1 MQIKI
6 YFIIDMKVS
15 EWFLLINIIKI
26 NKVNKDINEMTQL
39 NRLSINQ

>member
-1 MQIKI
+1 MRIKI

-15 EWFLLINIIKI
+15 EWFLFINIMKI

-39 NRLSINQ
+39 NRLLINQ

>member
-1 MQIKI
+1 MRIKI

-15 EWFLLINIIKI
+15 EWFLFINIIKI

>member
-1 MQIKI
+1 MRIKI

-15 EWFLLINIIKI
+15 EWFLFINIIKI

-39 NRLSINQ
+39 NRLLINQ

>member
-15 EWFLLINIIKI
+15 EWFLFINIIKI

-39 NRLSINQ
+39 NRLLINQ

>member
-15 EWFLLINIIKI
+15 EWFLFINIIKI

>member
-15 EWFLLINIIKI
+15 ELFLFINIIKI